1 MRRSGGVVEA
11 KEDSHLCAAAGAN
24 YTYPMM
30 NRSSRDM
37 NTVPTGLEPQL
48 GSAMLPDLSGYEP
61 LLGGVRR
68 AGADMSRVLA
78 IVNAL
83 DPTERAHLLRVVERL
98 GQTELYARELA
109 QVVPVRAR
117 VKVGNWRGSFTPG
130 QRQRAMQ
137 TLAEI
142 GSYESIVPLL
152 EALADDIYDIRKTAE
167 DSLTRICAQLDPALS
182 QTRVVYQAFVE
193 ALRMQ
198 PLSARK
204 VVARILAAAPPD
216 LVLGPLLTEGIT
228 SGDWWSRREAAW
240 VLGALGDRRATLRL
254 LDLLDDPS
262 PAVGASAAW
271 SLGQLDAPIA
281 VEPLIDVLDGGD
293 EIVRAA
299 VVEALGS
306 LAGRISPLD
315 ERLDLALDTLIVMLQ
330 DGDLAVRHAAL
341 DALAELQEN
350 PSARRALKALMNSR

>member
-1 MRRSGGVVEA
+1 
-11 KEDSHLCAAAGAN
+11 
-24 YTYPMM
+24 MM
-30 NRSSRDM
+30 NRSSHDT
-37 NTVPTGLEPQL
+37 NTLPTGLEPQL
-48 GSAMLPDLSGYEP
+48 GSAMYPDLSGYEP

-68 AGADMSRVLA
+68 AEADMSRVLA
-78 IVNAL
+78 IVDAV
-83 DPTERAHLLRVVERL
+83 DPTERAHLLQVVGRL

-109 QVVPVRAR
+109 QVVPARAR

-137 TLAEI
+137 TLADI

-152 EALADDIYDIRKTAE
+152 EALADDIYEIRKAAE
-167 DSLTRICAQLDPALS
+167 DSLTRICGRLDPAVA

-216 LVLGPLLTEGIT
+216 LVLGPLLNEGTT
-228 SGDWWSRREAAW
+228 SADWWARREAAW

-254 LDLLDDPS
+254 IDLLDDSS

-271 SLGQLDAPIA
+271 ALGQLDAPIA

-299 VVEALGS
+299 AVEALGA
-306 LAGRISPLD
+306 LAGRMSLLD
-315 ERLDLALDTLIVMLQ
+315 DRLDLALDTLIAMLL

-341 DALAELQEN
+341 DALADLQEN
-350 PSARRALKALMNSR
+350 PSARRVLKALMDSR